1 MRFTIEEYAN
11 AYSISPE
18 MVQSRLRRN
27 RLNYIIENDTTYIV
41 VPKHQVPYRED
52 DVSSVKHQVP
62 FHADD
67 ASSAKHQAPDTQI
80 NSETQAAPKKTTVA
94 TVIGLYQKENHYLKR
109 KIDELE
115 AKVDRL
121 VDEKEQLLKE
131 ERSRI
136 EKVYSDK
143 DAQLKSILELIN
155 IKLLQENASSTQDY
169 TATEVAIEG
178 QLEGGKEQAPVELK
192 QYLRSLDLK
201 SSQRK
206 SIKRRFAEAFGSD
219 SRILLK
225 NGLFYLDFDRYDYTD
240 LLKPGQ
246 A

>member
-41 VPKHQVPYRED
+41 VPKHQVPFRED
-52 DVSSVKHQVP
+52 DVSSVKQH
-62 FHADD
+62 
-67 ASSAKHQAPDTQI
+67 APDPK
-80 NSETQAAPKKTTVA
+80 NDDETQAPPKKTTVA
-94 TVIGLYQKENHYLKR
+94 TVIGLYQKENHYLKL
-109 KIDELE
+109 KIEELE

-155 IKLLQENASSTQDY
+155 IKLLQENASSSQNY
-169 TATEVAIEG
+169 RATEVAIEG
-178 QLEGGKEQAPVELK
+178 QLEDVKEKEPVELK

-240 LLKPGQ
+240 LLKLSQ

>member
-41 VPKHQVPYRED
+41 VPKHQVPYRENN
-52 DVSSVKHQVP
+52 VSSEQQQG
-62 FHADD
+62 AE
-67 ASSAKHQAPDTQI
+67 AKNEPEAPQ
-80 NSETQAAPKKTTVA
+80 KKTTVA

-109 KIDELE
+109 KIEELE

-155 IKLLQENASSTQDY
+155 IKLLQENASSSHDY

-178 QLEGGKEQAPVELK
+178 QLEGGQEKEPVELK

-225 NGLFYLDFDRYDYTD
+225 NGLFYLDFDRYDYSD
-240 LLKPGQ
+240 LLKLT
-246 A
+246 

>member
-41 VPKHQVPYRED
+41 VPKHQVPY
-52 DVSSVKHQVP
+52 
-62 FHADD
+62 HASD
-67 ASSAKHQAPDTQI
+67 ASSAKPQVQYEDDEHSSSREDAPETKNNHQTKAPQ
-80 NSETQAAPKKTTVA
+80 KKTTVA

-109 KIDELE
+109 KIEELE

-143 DAQLKSILELIN
+143 DTQLKSILELIN
-155 IKLLQENASSTQDY
+155 IKLLQESAASPKDY
-169 TATEVAIEG
+169 LATEVAIEG
-178 QLEGGKEQAPVELK
+178 QLEGGKEQEPVELK

-225 NGLFYLDFDRYDYTD
+225 NGLFYLDFDRYDYSD
-240 LLKPGQ
+240 LLKYT
-246 A
+246 